1 MNLTVVGVRYENTK
15 TGELADDIIVLG
27 NSELS
32 DCDLDIWLCKLYP
45 RYCSKIARKKGF
57 DDYRFMF
64 WNRCKAS
71 EVEREI
77 QEMREEL
84 NDFWQLA
91 YELGERVP
99 SSFVPDKSGN

>member
-1 MNLTVVGVRYENTK
+1 MSEYGTK
-15 TGELADDIIVLG
+15 TQKRASWQTILLCWVIVNYLIA
-27 NSELS
+27 
-32 DCDLDIWLCKLYP
+32 IWIYGCVNYIL
-45 RYCSKIARKKGF
+45 RYCSKVARKKGF